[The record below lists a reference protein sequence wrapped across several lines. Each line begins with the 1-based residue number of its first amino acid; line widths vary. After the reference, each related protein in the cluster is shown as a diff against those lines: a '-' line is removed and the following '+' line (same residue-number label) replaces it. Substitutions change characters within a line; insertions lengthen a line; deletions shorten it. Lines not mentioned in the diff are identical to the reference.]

1 MDQPTFA
8 SRGFTRNQIVLSFVF
23 IRVDLLSGLLS
34 LVPALA
40 LATTSFGQVS
50 PMRKSPPFDDQRL
63 HALIVSA
70 VEHMNGFHGDSAMAD
85 INAALPGLD
94 PERNKE
100 ERHYFLAYRAE
111 VLYYEGLFNE
121 AMRDLDEAERIAF
134 DLKDSTLI
142 ANAFN
147 LKGLLHE
154 NIQDSREALPYMYS
168 ALKWFP
174 QRPASRYPVT
184 EIFHIHGN
192 LGSYLTSIGQLDS
205 ALFHLETSL
214 RLATD
219 LGAKRAMAVAW
230 WGLGNLE
237 ILRGDPRTAL
247 IDYDRSW
254 AIADSA
260 KDHDIGVDALI
271 GRGLAL
277 AHSGD
282 RHEAK
287 SAIERAEDY
296 LIVHRNAIGLVT
308 QRNFARQAAKA
319 YQLLGAPD
327 AALTSMAE
335 WHRIDSSITSNNIR
349 SALATQAQLIKAD
362 NDLEVER
369 LERFHVDEQLAN
381 ERRTR
386 QLTIVGSTLA
396 LLAISAIYLVNSS
409 LQRHKRR
416 LAELEAERTRQERTI
431 AELRVREQVSRDL
444 HDDLGVGLSALKL
457 RSEMS
462 VRHDPDSSAA
472 PLLRE
477 QASSAEELIIS
488 MRDIIWALQ
497 DDQGSLDDLVAY
509 ISAHARK
516 YLDVHGIELILEVD
530 AQWPAIQLTTQQR
543 RNVFLIT
550 KEALHNVVKH
560 AQARQV
566 KLVLRWKEGLSLE
579 VHDNGKGL
587 APDRKRTG
595 HGLANMGKRAQQV
608 GATFHI
614 SSEPGMPG
622 TRLSMLVPFDG
633 NKS

>member
-1 MDQPTFA
+1 MEQPIFA
-8 SRGFTRNQIVLSFVF
+8 SRAFTRNQAVLSFVR
-23 IRVDLLSGLLS
+23 IRVDLLCGLLS
-34 LVPALA
+34 LVLFMALA
-40 LATTSFGQVS
+40 PNSSGQVF

-94 PERNKE
+94 PERNNE

-282 RHEAK
+282 RQVAK

-386 QLTIVGSTLA
+386 QLTIIGSTLA

-409 LQRHKRR
+409 RQRHKRR
-416 LAELEAERTRQERTI
+416 LAELEAERIRQERTI

-477 QASSAEELIIS
+477 QASTAEELIVS

-509 ISAHARK
+509 IGAHARK
-516 YLDVHGIELILEVD
+516 YLDVHGIDLVLEVD
-530 AQWPAIQLTTQQR
+530 TQWPAIQLTTQQR

-587 APDRKRTG
+587 AADRKRTG

-608 GATFHI
+608 GATFRI
-614 SSEPGMPG
+614 TSEPGMPG

>member
-1 MDQPTFA
+1 MRILEPRHFLSCVATLLVWLGA
-8 SRGFTRNQIVLSFVF
+8 SSA
-23 IRVDLLSGLLS
+23 
-34 LVPALA
+34 VPPHRMERL
-40 LATTSFGQVS
+40 
-50 PMRKSPPFDDQRL
+50 PPFTDRTI
-63 HALIVSA
+63 HAFIERA
-70 VEHMNGFHGDSAMAD
+70 VEQMNGFHGDSAMAT
-85 INAALPGLD
+85 INAALLRVD
-94 PERNKE
+94 PIKHPE

-121 AMRDLDEAERIAF
+121 AMRDMDEAERIAF

-237 ILRGDPRTAL
+237 ILRGDPQTAL

-282 RHEAK
+282 REEARR
-287 SAIERAEDY
+287 AIDRAEAY
-296 LIVHRNAIGLVT
+296 LIAHRNAIGLVT

-319 YQLLGAPD
+319 YQLLGALD

-409 LQRHKRR
+409 RQRHKRR

>member
-1 MDQPTFA
+1 MT
-8 SRGFTRNQIVLSFVF
+8 
-23 IRVDLLSGLLS
+23 LLWCGHAAFSS
-34 LVPALA
+34 
-40 LATTSFGQVS
+40 S
-50 PMRKSPPFDDQRL
+50 PVQRMERLPPFADHTI
-63 HALIVSA
+63 HAFIERA
-70 VEHMNGFHGDSAMAD
+70 VQQMNGFHGDSAMAT
-85 INAALPGLD
+85 INAALSRID
-94 PERNKE
+94 PLKHPE

-121 AMRDLDEAERIAF
+121 AMRDLNEAQDIAF
-134 DLKDSTLI
+134 ALKDSTLI

-154 NIQDSREALPYMYS
+154 NIQDSREALPFMHL

-174 QRPASRYPVT
+174 RRPTARYPVT

-205 ALFHLETSL
+205 ARFHLGTSL
-214 RLATD
+214 QLATE

-237 ILRGDPRTAL
+237 ILSGDPHKAL

-282 RHEAK
+282 REEARR
-287 SAIERAEDY
+287 AIDRAEDY
-296 LIVHRNAIGLVT
+296 LIAHRETIGLVT

-319 YQLLGAPD
+319 YGLLGASHD
-327 AALTSMAE
+327 ALTSMAE
-335 WHRIDSSITSNNIR
+335 WHRIDSSITANNIR

-369 LERFHVDEQLAN
+369 LERSNVAEQLAN
-381 ERRTR
+381 EQRAR
-386 QLTIVGSTLA
+386 QWTIIGGVLA
-396 LLAISAIYLVNSS
+396 LLAISTIYLVNSS
-409 LQRHKRR
+409 RQRHKRR
-416 LAELEAERTRQERTI
+416 LAEVEAERVRQERTI

-457 RSEMS
+457 RSEMT
-462 VRHDPDSSAA
+462 VRQDPGSSAA

-477 QASSAEELIIS
+477 QASAAEELIIS

-509 ISAHARK
+509 MCAHART
-516 YLDVHGIELILEVD
+516 YLDAHGMRLILEVD
-530 AQWPAIQLTTQQR
+530 AEWPTIQLTTQQR
-543 RNVFLIT
+543 RNIFLVM

-560 AQARQV
+560 AQAKQV
-566 KLVLRWKEGLSLE
+566 QLVIRWKDGFQMELIDDGRGLP
-579 VHDNGKGL
+579 
-587 APDRKRTG
+587 ADRKRNG
-595 HGLANMGKRAQQV
+595 HGLVNMEKRAQQV
-608 GATFHI
+608 GATFRLV
-614 SSEPGMPG
+614 SEPSLPG
-622 TRLSMLVPFDG
+622 TRLSMTVPFE
-633 NKS
+633 